1 MCILLIDGIVHLSSS
16 TIQQSDAKGNDPMFI
31 QALLDCSY
39 SFDLS
44 SNNGK
49 KIGKFNHTYGT
60 SNLKFD

>member
-16 TIQQSDAKGNDPMFI
+16 TFQQSDAKGNDPMFI

-44 SNNGK
+44 SNNEK
-49 KIGKFNHTYGT
+49 KIWEI
-60 SNLKFD
+60 